1 MQKNGRTL
9 REDLALIR
17 RGLKE
22 FEAMLAGQMKHIYRR
37 NFLKMCCF
45 YLPIWLSAAVIEE
58 LLAGKNIDK
67 LFGLITGTVLITF
80 ILTLYKN
87 AEEAKAAVGYSYLF
101 CAHEI
106 HLTNHAHQIPFEL
119 LEHPNFWRRYG
130 KLVLG
135 YGCTFCKYLF
145 SLGSTGIWYLFGM
158 EYHFAEPYRYRLRYF
173 YQR

>member
-67 LFGLITGTVLITF
+67 LFGLITGTVFITF

-119 LEHPNFWRRYG
+119 LERNSTRQLRDWVSG
-130 KLVLG
+130 SIQ
-135 YGCTFCKYLF
+135 TF
-145 SLGSTGIWYLFGM
+145 GGGM
-158 EYHFAEPYRYRLRYF
+158 ACLLYTSPSPRDM
-173 YQR
+173 